1 MKDPYMVLGKA
12 APIFRAIFSGVNFPI
27 QNRDDL
33 INKAGGKERL
43 IAVSDSDGIESVYS
57 LMDLIDAFPQM
68 DELFP
73 SRTANSF
80 VKKFA
85 TIEQRRRQELKTSP
99 LSKIKGKNISGIL
112 KERPLLF
119 PANEPEIPFFGLP
132 KRSATGA
139 STISAFTDRQSMQIL
154 ARLPRDFAEVMID
167 YVKSVFELIIVA
179 ERRAALAAAAS
190 AEQQANN
197 ADNAANTALDA
208 TQDVGASVTN
218 EQAQQAVD
226 LACASANE
234 AADSAQQAANF
245 AAQACAHAGAIPSDV
260 EAQTACSNARAAAS
274 RAQAAADRARGA
286 CWRAR
291 DIASI
296 GMATICGHVTET
308 DPCCDDNWSG
318 ATIVVCNLTYPE
330 IPCQTDVT
338 DGNGNYCVTG
348 RFGHSSRVGCS
359 IVTVTMNAGA
369 NGGDVS
375 YTRQIIVCTSSPPRV
390 NFSFDAPGSE

>member
-1 MKDPYMVLGKA
+1 MEDPYVVLGKS
-12 APIFRAIFSGVNFPI
+12 APIFRAIFSGVKFPI

-43 IAVSDSDGIESVYS
+43 IAVSNSDGTESVYA
-57 LMDLIDAFPQM
+57 LMDLIDAFPQI

-73 SRTANSF
+73 SRTASSF

-85 TIEQRRRQELKTSP
+85 AIELDRRQERKTSP
-99 LSKIKGKNISGIL
+99 LVKIKGKNISEIL
-112 KERPLLF
+112 KKRPPLF
-119 PANEPEIPFFGLP
+119 QANEPEIPFWGLP
-132 KRSATGA
+132 KQSATGA
-139 STISAFTDRQSMQIL
+139 SAIKAFTGRQQMRIL
-154 ARLPRDFAEVMID
+154 ERLPRDIAEVMID
-167 YVKSVFELIIVA
+167 YLEAVFELIAAI

-197 ADNAANTALDA
+197 AENAANTALDA
-208 TQDVGASVTN
+208 TQAVGASTTN

-226 LACASANE
+226 LACASADE
-234 AADSAQQAANF
+234 AADSAQQAADF

-260 EAQTACSNARAAAS
+260 EAQTACSNARTAAS

-308 DPCCDDNWSG
+308 DPCCDDDWSG

-359 IVTVTMNAGA
+359 TVTVTMNAGA
-369 NGGDVS
+369 SGGDVS
-375 YTRQIIVCTSSPPRV
+375 STKQITVCSSSPPSV